1 MYLDSSTPCLC
12 LSYIQ
17 CFFITKLFSI
27 CIRYNDGE
35 DSISHF
41 RVTLV
46 DNILAKLIWRD
57 FLTTGRSKGYDI
69 ISTGKES
76 DSSEKNISH
85 SKKADMPSTKY
96 PMPYLQAL
104 GKCFVEILL
113 GIHIL
118 DINLLSV
125 FTVELENNCTSVL
138 QQAGNVEMVE
148 QIISFMLLLEQHA
161 VTKGATW
168 PLVYIVGPM
177 LAKSFSIIRSSV
189 SAYYYT
195 LVYHFVLIY
204 FFMIY

>member
-1 MYLDSSTPCLC
+1 MFVFSV
-12 LSYIQ
+12 
-17 CFFITKLFSI
+17 TKLLSV

-46 DNILAKLIWRD
+46 DNILVKLIWRD
-57 FLTTGRSKGYDI
+57 FLTTGNSNGYDI
-69 ISTGKES
+69 INTGKKSDSINTGKES
-76 DSSEKNISH
+76 DSSEKNVSH
-85 SKKADMPSTKY
+85 RKKADVLNMKY

-113 GIHIL
+113 GIHNI

-125 FTVELENNCTSVL
+125 FTVEFEDNCTSVL
-138 QQAGNVEMVE
+138 QQAGNVDMVE

-161 VTKGATW
+161 VLKAATW

-189 SAYYYT
+189 S
-195 LVYHFVLIY
+195 
-204 FFMIY
+204 